1 MENMLKHFLQLKK
14 FDPLLSVACI
24 KTCISTISP
33 KQWGKFHLP
42 LNSAAVVS
50 YSSTE
55 SGALI
60 KPEKESQNCPKC
72 LTSLYYSAHHC

>member
-1 MENMLKHFLQLKK
+1 MLKHFLQLKK
-14 FDPLLSVACI
+14 FDPLLSAVYI
-24 KTCISTISP
+24 KTWLSTIAP
-33 KQWGKFHLP
+33 KQRGKFHLP

-60 KPEKESQNCPKC
+60 KPEKKKKTQNCPKC
-72 LTSLYYSAHHC
+72 LTSL